1 MRKDIGQ
8 VVIKLDHLQL
18 KQEPEHEVRASLADD
33 INDNLIQENVAIHNK
48 IDEVCIKLQEI
59 RQVTGAR

>member
-8 VVIKLDHLQL
+8 VAIKLDHLQL
-18 KQEPEHEVRASLADD
+18 KQEPEHEVSACPTDD
-33 INDNLIQENVAIHNK
+33 TNDNLIQENVAIHNK
-48 IDEVCIKLQEI
+48 IDEVSIKLQEI

>member
-8 VVIKLDHLQL
+8 VAIKLDHLQL

>member
-8 VVIKLDHLQL
+8 VAIKLDHLQL
-18 KQEPEHEVRASLADD
+18 KQEPEHEVRASLPDD
-33 INDNLIQENVAIHNK
+33 TNDNLIQENVSIHNK
-48 IDEVCIKLQEI
+48 IDEVCIRLQEI